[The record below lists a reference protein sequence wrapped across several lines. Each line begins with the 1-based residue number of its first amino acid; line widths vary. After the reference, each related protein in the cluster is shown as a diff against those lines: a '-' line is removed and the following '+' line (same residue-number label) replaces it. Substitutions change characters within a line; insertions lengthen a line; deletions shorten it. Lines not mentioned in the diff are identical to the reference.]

1 MLRQGTRA
9 QVMHGTALKTTGGLR
24 KNHLKYNKQ
33 GKIVSRLLSTKA
45 IKEKRLER
53 AGWTVRKG
61 EFGAVQMNGGD
72 IKAYIGSEPGE
83 YTQSN
88 TDKKKK

>member
-24 KNHLKYNKQ
+24 RNHLKYNKQ

-45 IKEKRLER
+45 KKEKRLER
-53 AGWTVRKG
+53 RTK
-61 EFGAVQMNGGD
+61 
-72 IKAYIGSEPGE
+72 
-83 YTQSN
+83 
-88 TDKKKK
+88 